1 MAYKSGGT
9 ENIKD
14 DNTVIFNK
22 VTVKNHYTIDD
33 GPGQGN
39 VSGYATGGLL
49 HPSSTWYNTIDKYP
63 FSSDANASDVG
74 DLSQA
79 RTSVGVSSSSHGYTG
94 GGWLPGRS
102 NVIDRFPFSTDG
114 NAVDVGD
121 LIFQMSSMAPAMSS
135 THGYYMGGYTSPPFL
150 LRNEIQR
157 FPFAVA
163 TTNASNVGDLIQ
175 IVAATAGHSDTS
187 YGYKSG
193 GRMPPADPTYG
204 ASNIIERFPFAAAS
218 TNSTDV
224 GDLTQRVASVK
235 GCSSATHGYSIGGA
249 SDVTSTGTMRNSI
262 QKFPFASSA
271 NSTNVAA
278 LVSTLKEH
286 SASSST
292 THGYATGGATLAN
305 PSTQSG
311 TNVIQKFPFASDTNA
326 SDVGDLTVG
335 RRDLGANEV

>member
-1 MAYKSGGT
+1 MAYKSSGT

-14 DNTVIFNK
+14 DNTVVFNK
-22 VTVKNHYTIDD
+22 VTVKNHYTFNDT
-33 GPGQGN
+33 PGQGS

-63 FSSDANASDVG
+63 FSSDANATDVG
-74 DLSQA
+74 DLTQA
-79 RTSVGVSSSSHGYTG
+79 RTSAGVSSSSHGYTG

-102 NVIDRFPFSTDG
+102 NVIDRFPFSVDG
-114 NAVDVGD
+114 NATDVGD
-121 LIFQMSSMAPAMSS
+121 LTLSISSMASAMSP

-163 TTNASNVGDLIQ
+163 TTNASDVGDLIQ
-175 IVAATAGHSDTS
+175 IVASSAGHSDES
-187 YGYKSG
+187 YGYRTG

-204 ASNIIERFPFAAAS
+204 ASNIIERFPFAASS

-224 GDLTQRVASVK
+224 GDLTQRVATHG
-235 GCSSATHGYSIGGA
+235 GCNSETHGYTVGGT
-249 SDVTSTGTMRNSI
+249 SEVTTAGTVYNSI

-292 THGYATGGATLAN
+292 TNGYATGGATVAN
-305 PSTQSG
+305 PLQKSG

-326 SDVGDLTVG
+326 SDVGDLTIG
-335 RRDLGANEV
+335 RRDLGANAV